1 MHGEN
6 TTRTYLTLL
15 LYSSDLDSDLHHAT
29 STPYRVSDVTWFVRK
44 VYQVGEVGEET
55 GGRLISPTSRQAHA
69 LVGSA
74 FSIKIGRSTLDEW
87 GRWKVSFFVVSKL
100 GMEWDGMG

>member
-29 STPYRVSDVTWFVRK
+29 STPYRVSDVIWFLK
-44 VYQVGEVGEET
+44 VYLGEETALET
-55 GGRLISPTSRQAHA
+55 GGRLINPTSRRAHA
-69 LVGSA
+69 L
-74 FSIKIGRSTLDEW
+74 GRECLFNQDRQEHT
-87 GRWKVSFFVVSKL
+87 G
-100 GMEWDGMG
+100 

>member
-1 MHGEN
+1 MHREN

-15 LYSSDLDSDLHHAT
+15 LYFSDLDSDLHHAT
-29 STPYRVSDVTWFVRK
+29 STPYRVSDVTWFLE
-44 VYQVGEVGEET
+44 VYLGEETPLET

-69 LVGSA
+69 LVGQVVSA

-87 GRWKVSFFVVSKL
+87 GRW
-100 GMEWDGMG
+100 